1 MTRPRM
7 HRWIKTDCGRAKLAE
22 LQQHQGTSAKI
33 RMAWFVLIAAIRD
46 WSLPNP
52 DQAPNSKGLQPINSA
67 GRFDVAQLVL
77 EDMRANIKKAFPK
90 INLDDLNKITKSM
103 WNNYGRVFAEYMFIK
118 NFREDKSNK
127 KIEIEGQGI
136 LEDIKKE
143 NKSVIFVSGHLSNF
157 ELMAMHIEK
166 SGIKLSAI
174 YRPLNN
180 IFLNPLMEYLRKKY
194 ICPNQIKKGRSGL
207 RELIYK
213 FKDQNSIALMVDQRV
228 SEGISVNLFDK
239 PALTT
244 TIPAQ
249 MVLRYNCKIVPVEIK
264 RINNIHFEIKINNPV
279 SFEKKDNK
287 IDEITLK
294 INQILE
300 KMILANP
307 KQWIWPHNRWK

>member
-1 MTRPRM
+1 MI
-7 HRWIKTDCGRAKLAE
+7 IKKNLNFCFKNINE
-22 LQQHQGTSAKI
+22 EK
-33 RMAWFVLIAAIRD
+33 
-46 WSLPNP
+46 
-52 DQAPNSKGLQPINSA
+52 INSISTEMWSNI
-67 GRFDVAQLVL
+67 GR
-77 EDMRANIKKAFPK
+77 
-90 INLDDLNKITKSM
+90 T
-103 WNNYGRVFAEYMFIK
+103 FAEYVFLNKFKKNKNNNLIKINGIEILEKIK
-118 NFREDKSNK
+118 N
-127 KIEIEGQGI
+127 
-136 LEDIKKE
+136 E
-143 NKSVIFVSGHLSNF
+143 NNPVIFISGHFANF
-157 ELMAMHIEK
+157 ELMAMKIND
-166 SGIKLSAI
+166 SGVKLATI

-264 RINNIHFEIKINNPV
+264 RINNINFEIKINNPV

>member
-1 MTRPRM
+1 MKYLKYLIQFIVIVIFFIIFKIIGLKNASNLGKYIG
-7 HRWIKTDCGRAKLAE
+7 IKLGPKL
-22 LQQHQGTSAKI
+22 
-33 RMAWFVLIAAIRD
+33 R
-46 WSLPNP
+46 
-52 DQAPNSKGLQPINSA
+52 SKMIIKKNLNFCFKNISEEKINSISTEMWSNI
-67 GRFDVAQLVL
+67 GR
-77 EDMRANIKKAFPK
+77 
-90 INLDDLNKITKSM
+90 T
-103 WNNYGRVFAEYMFIK
+103 FAEYVFLNKFKKNKNNNLIKINGIEILEKIK
-118 NFREDKSNK
+118 N
-127 KIEIEGQGI
+127 
-136 LEDIKKE
+136 E
-143 NKSVIFVSGHLSNF
+143 NNPVIFISGHFANF
-157 ELMAMHIEK
+157 ELMAMKIND
-166 SGIKLSAI
+166 SGVKLATI

>member
-1 MTRPRM
+1 MPELPEVETTIRGLNILINKKV
-7 HRWIKTDCGRAKLAE
+7 IK
-22 LQQHQGTSAKI
+22 I
-33 RMAWFVLIAAIRD
+33 
-46 WSLPNP
+46 
-52 DQAPNSKGLQPINSA
+52 
-67 GRFDVAQLVL
+67 
-77 EDMRANIKKAFPK
+77 
-90 INLDDLNKITKSM
+90 ITKTKKLRY
-103 WNNYGRVFAEYMFIK
+103 NIP
-118 NFREDKSNK
+118 SN
-127 KIEIEGQGI
+127 I
-136 LEDIKKE
+136 
-143 NKSVIFVSGHLSNF
+143 S
-157 ELMAMHIEK
+157 
-166 SGIKLSAI
+166 
-174 YRPLNN
+174 
-180 IFLNPLMEYLRKKY
+180 
-194 ICPNQIKKGRSGL
+194 
-207 RELIYK
+207 YK

-264 RINNIHFEIKINNPV
+264 RINNINFEIKINNPV